1 MKAIITGITGQ
12 DGAYLAELL
21 LEKGYT
27 VYGTYRRTSSVNF
40 WRMEDVGVITHP
52 NLHLVEFDLTDL
64 GCSIALIQ
72 KVQPDEIYNLAAQ
85 SFVGVS
91 FEQPT
96 TTAKITGIGALNL
109 LEAIRLINPKIRF
122 YQASTSEMFGKVQ
135 AIPQIEETPFY
146 PRSPYGVAKLYAHW
160 MTINYRESYGIFGSS
175 GILFNHESPLRGR
188 EFVTRKITDSVAKI
202 RAGKLNALELGNIDA
217 KRDWGYAKEYVE
229 GMWRMLQADEPD
241 TYVLATN
248 RTETV
253 RDFVSMAFKGAD
265 IDVEFKGSAEGET
278 AVIASLGEG
287 LSSIEHKLKIGQ
299 TVMRVNPKFYRPAEV
314 ELLIGNPAKARS
326 ILGWEPTTTLEQ
338 LCQMMVE
345 ADIRRNEAGFS
356 F

>member
-1 MKAIITGITGQ
+1 MNKIKRALVTGITGQ

-21 LEKGYT
+21 LEKGYEVT
-27 VYGTYRRTSSVNF
+27 GTYRRTSSVNF
-40 WRMEDVGVITHP
+40 WRIEELGIQSHP
-52 NLHLVEFDLTDL
+52 NLKLVEYDLTDL
-64 GCSIALIQ
+64 GSNIRLLQTA
-72 KVQPDEIYNLAAQ
+72 QPDEVYNLAAQ

-91 FEQPT
+91 FEQPV
-96 TTAKITGIGALNL
+96 TTAEITGVGPVNL
-109 LEAIRLINPKIRF
+109 LEAIRIVNPKIRF

-135 AIPQIEETPFY
+135 AVPQKEDTPFY

-160 MTINYRESYGIFGSS
+160 MTVNYRESYGIFGCS

-202 RAGKLNALELGNIDA
+202 HLGQLDVLELGNLDA

-229 GMWRMLQADEPD
+229 GMWRILQADEPD

-253 RDFVSMAFKGAD
+253 RDFVSMAFKAVDVALEWSGEAD
-265 IDVEFKGSAEGET
+265 HE
-278 AVIASLGEG
+278 
-287 LSSIEHKLKIGQ
+287 IG
-299 TVMRVNPKFYRPAEV
+299 TCKKTGKVLVRVNPKFYRPAEV
-314 ELLIGNPAKARS
+314 ELLIGDPAKAFKE
-326 ILGWEPTTTLEQ
+326 LGWKPQTTLEQ

-345 ADIRRNEAGFS
+345 ADLRRNKAGFS

>member
-1 MKAIITGITGQ
+1 MTNKITALITGITGQ
-12 DGAYLAELL
+12 DGAYIAQLL
-21 LEKGYT
+21 LDKGYV

-40 WRMEDVGVITHP
+40 WRMEELGIQNHA
-52 NLHLVEFDLTDL
+52 NLHLVEYDLTDL
-64 GCSIALIQ
+64 GCTIALVQ

-91 FEQPT
+91 FDQPT
-96 TTAKITGIGALNL
+96 TTAQITGIGALNL
-109 LEAIRLINPKIRF
+109 LEAIRLVNTKIKF

-135 AIPQIEETPFY
+135 AIPQIEDTPFY

-160 MTINYRESYGIFGSS
+160 MTVNYRESYGIFGSS

-188 EFVTRKITDSVAKI
+188 EFVTRKVTDSVAKI
-202 RAGKLNALELGNIDA
+202 KMGKLDCMDLGNIDA
-217 KRDWGYAKEYVE
+217 KRDWGFAKEYVE

-241 TYVLATN
+241 TFVLATN

-253 RDFVSMAFKGAD
+253 RDFVRMAFKGAGIAVD
-265 IDVEFKGSAEGET
+265 FKGSAENET
-278 AVIASLGEG
+278 AVVAALSQGERG
-287 LSSIEHKLKIGQ
+287 LKVGQ
-299 TVMRVNPKFYRPAEV
+299 TVMRINPKFYRPAEV
-314 ELLIGNPAKARS
+314 ELLIGNPAKAKAK
-326 ILGWEPTTTLEQ
+326 LGWEPKTTLEQ

-345 ADIRRNEAGFS
+345 ADIRRNERGFS